1 MDDIKERFNEVI
13 IGITGS
19 TEVTVFC
26 FPQNLPLKKNWKKHL
41 NAKVNEES
49 FNSCINAYFAEGRRR
64 INGGDIF
71 FGTIL
76 GTLGGWESYW
86 LGGVG
91 ALALGACAAICPLTA
106 PFMTAAAFDM
116 IMTAGPIATAVIG
129 GGYCAIDG
137 ILSNKKISEKN
148 WIHFYNN

>member
-1 MDDIKERFNEVI
+1 MKR
-13 IGITGS
+13 
-19 TEVTVFC
+19 
-26 FPQNLPLKKNWKKHL
+26 
-41 NAKVNEES
+41 
-49 FNSCINAYFAEGRRR
+49 
-64 INGGDIF
+64 
-71 FGTIL
+71 
-76 GTLGGWESYW
+76 TLGGWESYW

-137 ILSNKKISEKN
+137 ILSNTKICEKKLDSQE
-148 WIHFYNN
+148 